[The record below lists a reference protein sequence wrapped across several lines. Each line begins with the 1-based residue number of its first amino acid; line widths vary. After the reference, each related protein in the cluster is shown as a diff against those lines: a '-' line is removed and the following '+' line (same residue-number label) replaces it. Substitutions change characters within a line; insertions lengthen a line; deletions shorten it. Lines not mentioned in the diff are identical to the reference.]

1 MRRVQ
6 TDGREESHDAGAVF
20 VDVDAVLR
28 GDDGQGALW
37 NRETGDLDVNVVA
50 FPAGA
55 GVGAHVNSQVDVLV
69 VVVSGEGEAQ
79 VGEQVYRLTAGTA
92 LLIPKGTPRAIR
104 GVRGRLVYLTCHPRR
119 PRLLP
124 AAAARSERS
133 PG

>member
-1 MRRVQ
+1 MQDLPRNSPS
-6 TDGREESHDAGAVF
+6 ESHDGDAVF

-28 GDDGQGALW
+28 GDGGQGALW
-37 NRETGDLDVNVVA
+37 NRETGDLDVNLVA

-55 GVGAHVNSQVDVLV
+55 GVGAHVNAQVDVLV

-79 VGEQVYRLTAGTA
+79 VGEQAYQLTAGTA
-92 LLIPKGTPRAIR
+92 LLIPKGVSRAIR

-124 AAAARSERS
+124 AALRYTGPPPA
-133 PG
+133 